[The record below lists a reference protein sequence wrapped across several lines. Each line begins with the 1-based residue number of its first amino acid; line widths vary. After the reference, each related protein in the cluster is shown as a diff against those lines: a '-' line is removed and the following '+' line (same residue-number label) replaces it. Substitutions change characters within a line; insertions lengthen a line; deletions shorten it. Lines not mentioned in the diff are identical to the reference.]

1 MKVLIGEP
9 VIGLHSDHAGKECLV
24 NLGSSG
30 DELALGVVLAWINH
44 QIFQVLVLFAVFV
57 LKVEEILLV

>member
-9 VIGLHSDHAGKECLV
+9 AIGLNSYHTGKECLV
-24 NLGSSG
+24 NLSSSG
-30 DELALGVVLAWINH
+30 NEFTLGVVLAWINH